1 MIDSEAPVKNK
12 KIFFKVI
19 FVIAGITILSTGLT
33 FIRYAALGLDPITC
47 LNTGIAQKIG
57 VSFGTWQLIIF
68 VIMFIGVFIF
78 DRSKIGFGT
87 LYNMITI
94 GYTSDF
100 LLWLI
105 NRIPLFEAF
114 SIQIRIVSF
123 VLGLPV
129 LYFGAAVYITAN
141 MGISPYDAIAIV
153 IAEKIKKHNWFRWIR
168 IGTDAL
174 CVIGGI
180 LTKSDVGIGTLITVL
195 CAGPLIAFFK
205 KLLMDLFG
213 NPVGSLTS
221 LAFFRAKALQKCD
234 FLRKLFRN

>member
-153 IAEKIKKHNWFRWIR
+153 IAEKIKKQNWFRWIR

-205 KLLMDLFG
+205 KLLM
-213 NPVGSLTS
+213 
-221 LAFFRAKALQKCD
+221 
-234 FLRKLFRN
+234 KLKTFQIISYTDQGGGATV